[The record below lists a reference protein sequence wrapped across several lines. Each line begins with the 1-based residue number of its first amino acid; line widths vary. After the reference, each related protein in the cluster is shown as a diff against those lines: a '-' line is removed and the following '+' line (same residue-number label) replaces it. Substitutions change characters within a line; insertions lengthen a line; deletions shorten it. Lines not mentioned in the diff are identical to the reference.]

1 MVSQKKTK
9 KIFRTALVGCG
20 ARGVSLAV
28 GAKEHGRYEIVAV
41 ADPLEKN
48 REQAKKSL
56 NQPEIKEFRTYRD
69 LLKWN
74 EFDVA
79 IITSPDFAHEEQAI
93 ACMKAGKDLLLEKPI
108 AISLEG
114 GKRVVETA
122 KKTKRVVIV
131 GFVLRYAT
139 LFAKAKEFVDQGM
152 IGDLTTIWVL
162 HSVASGSEWY
172 FHDWH
177 ASIKNTGSLLL
188 QKGSHDFDIINWFA
202 GSQVKYIAALG
213 SQDFFGGNKPN
224 TLTCPECS
232 ERYTCTENLPK
243 SFSPR
248 IQCTF
253 RKEADCLDNHL
264 VLMQFANGV
273 KATYNECHYTPDN
286 NREYI
291 FIGTKGKLKL
301 DDNLGKLFIYTRP
314 KTLMIDKMEYQPGSI
329 IGGHGGGDPK
339 LFYDLAE
346 AIDKRTQPLASVQA
360 GFEAIRA
367 GLLAH
372 KSIRQGGKPIHVKV

>member
-1 MVSQKKTK
+1 MSSRKEAQKV
-9 KIFRTALVGCG
+9 FRTALIGCG
-20 ARGVSLAV
+20 GRGISLAV
-28 GAKEHGRYEIVAV
+28 GAKDHGRYTIVAV

-48 REQAKKSL
+48 RQQAKQSL
-56 NQPEIKEFRTYRD
+56 KQPEIKEFGNYRE
-69 LLKWN
+69 LLKWG

-108 AISLEG
+108 AISIEG

-122 KKTKRVVIV
+122 KKTKRIVIV

-139 LFAKAKEFVDQGM
+139 LFAKAKEFVDKGT
-152 IGDLTTIWVL
+152 IGDLTAIWVL
-162 HSVASGSEWY
+162 HSVASGSDWY

-177 ASIKNTGSLLL
+177 GTVKNTGGLLL

-202 GSQVKYIAALG
+202 DSPAKMITALG
-213 SQDFFGGNKPN
+213 SQDVFGGNKPN

-232 ERYTCTENLPK
+232 EKYTCPESLPNNA
-243 SFSPR
+243 PR
-248 IQCTF
+248 VQCVF
-253 RKEADCLDNHL
+253 RKEVDCLDNHI

-273 KATYNECHYTPDN
+273 KATYTECHYTPDN

-291 FIGTKGKLKL
+291 FVGTKGKLKL

-314 KTLMIDKMEYQPGSI
+314 KALMIDKMEYQPGSI
-329 IGGHGGGDPK
+329 VGGHGGGDPK
-339 LFYDLAE
+339 LFFDLAE

-360 GFEAIRA
+360 GLDAIRV

-372 KSIRQGGKPIHVKV
+372 KSIRQGGKPIRVKV